1 MATTHQENVPFR
13 LVPRTS
19 SEEAG
24 PTPIF
29 RSRRPYTVRV
39 DADEDNEDRVQES
52 FSGDRMHPA
61 SAGALTGTLAAFVAV
76 STLSFLVPAGA
87 VGSVAWLGRSLQLD
101 PAMAYV
107 VAYAGAGVLGAG
119 VGAGFATLTRR
130 LNSWLPLALWALI
143 VFASVV
149 TVALALIQV
158 YGASVGLGHVSG
170 ALFGAVMASVAVYAL
185 VATLE
190 LPLRRRAA

>member
-1 MATTHQENVPFR
+1 MATTQENVPFR
-13 LVPRTS
+13 LTTRTS
-19 SEEAG
+19 SEEVG

-29 RSRRPYTVRV
+29 RSRRLYTVRV
-39 DADEDNEDRVQES
+39 DADEANEDTVQETPL
-52 FSGDRMHPA
+52 SGDRMRPA
-61 SAGALTGTLAAFVAV
+61 TAGALTGTLAAFVAV
-76 STLSFLVPAGA
+76 STLNFLVPAGA
-87 VGSVAWLGRSLQLD
+87 AGSVAWLGRALQLD
-101 PAMAYV
+101 PAVAYV
-107 VAYAGAGVLGAG
+107 VAYAGAGVLGAV

-130 LNSWLPLALWALI
+130 LNSWLPLALWALV

-149 TVALALIQV
+149 TVALALVQV
-158 YGASVGLGHVSG
+158 YGANVGLGHVSG